1 MRINYQPLNEAQ
13 LHRLLQGYN
22 LGRKSPPYCWLP
34 PPEDRHQAMQDGRRL
49 LNIKIY
55 TASALYY
62 YNGYLSSR
70 EIILFYC
77 FTTFAEDILLEM
89 SGHPPFLFPQDCGV
103 IDLAHPPDDK
113 EFWTHFKKLYTQYG
127 VAEGL
132 LPFLKIPCL
141 AWSVHIG
148 VSWYSRI
155 LSRLVFF
162 L

>member
-1 MRINYQPLNEAQ
+1 MTMRINYQPLNEAQ

-77 FTTFAEDILLEM
+77 FNYFCR
-89 SGHPPFLFPQDCGV
+89 GHSVGDVRASTISVSPRLRCYRPCSPTGRQRVLDSLQKALHSIWRCWRFVAVSKDSLFGL
-103 IDLAHPPDDK
+103 IRAHWC
-113 EFWTHFKKLYTQYG
+113 FM
-127 VAEGL
+127 
-132 LPFLKIPCL
+132 
-141 AWSVHIG
+141 
-148 VSWYSRI
+148 
-155 LSRLVFF
+155 VF
-162 L
+162 